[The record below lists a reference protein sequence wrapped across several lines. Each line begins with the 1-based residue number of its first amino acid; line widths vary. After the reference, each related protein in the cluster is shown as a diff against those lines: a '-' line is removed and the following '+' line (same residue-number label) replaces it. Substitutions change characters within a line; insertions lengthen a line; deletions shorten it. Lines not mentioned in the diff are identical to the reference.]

1 LSDSC
6 LLRCPNHG
14 RTAVPAVRA
23 FAPIRTG
30 ETPVLRCFVIRI
42 AQFRYNKGELKIYFL
57 ISKKKDFYMKKLLLD

>member
-1 LSDSC
+1 MYYIIPKLSDSC

-30 ETPVLRCFVIRI
+30 ETPVLHCFVIKI
-42 AQFRYNKGELKIYFL
+42 AQFIINYEDV
-57 ISKKKDFYMKKLLLD
+57 S